1 MNTRNALLGLALLAM
16 PATATAQ
23 EMQQVSDEIP
33 SEAEIRSQVEV
44 ADAEFLAAFNSGDAA
59 AVATTYTEDAHLLPP
74 GAAALEGREPIKEY
88 FAAGIAAMGV
98 AQMSFETWETH
109 AMGDA
114 VVSIGGYTITTA
126 DGAHLDHGKYMVVFA
141 RTDDGLKIKRD
152 MWNSS
157 MAPQAAEA
165 GDAMMEEH
173 GEMEKKHGEMMEK
186 HDEMKKQHEEMK
198 DHGDMDDDHGN
209 MDDDDDDGEMDD
221 DGM

>member
-23 EMQQVSDEIP
+23 EMQQVSDEMP
-33 SEAEIRSQVEV
+33 SEAEVRAQVEA
-44 ADAEFLAAFNSGDAA
+44 ADAAFLAAFNSGDAA
-59 AVATTYTEDAHLLPP
+59 AMAATYTEDAHALPP
-74 GAAALEGREPIKEY
+74 GAPALEGREPIKEY
-88 FAAGIAAMGV
+88 FAAGIAAMGG

-152 MWNSS
+152 IWNSS
-157 MAPQAAEA
+157 MAPPEAEA

-173 GEMEKKHGEMMEK
+173 GEMEKKHGEMEKKHDAMMEK

-198 DHGDMDDDHGN
+198 DDQ
-209 MDDDDDDGEMDD
+209 
-221 DGM
+221 